1 MGDVADTSQ
10 RFSSESVGAN
20 GRKIFKILQFRGGES
35 LTQDGQVVSLQT
47 DMNMASFS
55 PAQPREQTLV
65 NSHQYHDRCQ

>member
-1 MGDVADTSQ
+1 MGDMADTSQ

-65 NSHQYHDRCQ
+65 NSHQYHDRCR